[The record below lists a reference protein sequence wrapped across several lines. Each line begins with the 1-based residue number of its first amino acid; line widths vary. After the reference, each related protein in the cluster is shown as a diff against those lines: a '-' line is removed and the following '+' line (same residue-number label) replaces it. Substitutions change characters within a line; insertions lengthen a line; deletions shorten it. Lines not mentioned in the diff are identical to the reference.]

1 MTKDK
6 KPLAFE
12 YCSAHW
18 VPLSVEV
25 GGEIVRLLVK
35 SARAEGKKERVQV
48 LLEKAGA
55 TSGDATSGDAT
66 SAGGAIFAFFQ
77 VEENRLR
84 HLTPQEKKTVEST
97 LASWELKRVK
107 QSTSRRIVDLLN
119 RYGAEGWE
127 LILSRDRSD
136 GGIDFYF
143 KRPLG

>member
-25 GGEIVRLLVK
+25 GGEIVKLLVK
-35 SARAEGKKERVQV
+35 SARAEGKKERVQA

-55 TSGDATSGDAT
+55 TSVGR
-66 SAGGAIFAFFQ
+66 AIFAFFQ

-84 HLTPQEKKTVEST
+84 HLTPQEKKTVESI

-127 LILSRDRSD
+127 LILSRSRDRSD

>member
-25 GGEIVRLLVK
+25 GGEIVKLLVK

-55 TSGDATSGDAT
+55 TSGDATSV
-66 SAGGAIFAFFQ
+66 GGAIFAFFQ

-84 HLTPQEKKTVEST
+84 HLTPQEKKTVESI

-127 LILSRDRSD
+127 LILSRSRDRSD

>member
-12 YCSAHW
+12 YCSARW

-25 GGEIVRLLVK
+25 GGEIVKLLAK

-55 TSGDATSGDAT
+55 TSGDATSV
-66 SAGGAIFAFFQ
+66 GGAIVAFFQ
-77 VEENRLR
+77 AEENRLR
-84 HLTPQEKKTVEST
+84 HLAPQEKKAVESL
-97 LASWELKRVK
+97 LASWEMKRVK
-107 QSTSRRIVDLLN
+107 QSPSRRIVDLLN

-127 LILSRDRSD
+127 LVLSRGRPD